1 MQTCAR
7 RKGERERER
16 KKTKNKSSQA
26 AKIRIHSSW
35 SLPFTPQRFLSVETI
50 GYKSVSVS
58 AALHVEC
65 PEITLFCRCAAAIWI
80 KPTWTELHRRKV
92 NKLKQNAIYFSY
104 DWQVDIWRV
113 CIAVAEIQS
122 HTQGGV
128 VHQPN
133 VVTGLWLHL
142 WSALIRALK
151 EHNDWEQYWAQ
162 WWDR

>member
-1 MQTCAR
+1 MKTCAR

-16 KKTKNKSSQA
+16 KKIKISPVRLQKSGST
-26 AKIRIHSSW
+26 RVGLCHSHLS
-35 SLPFTPQRFLSVETI
+35 FLSVETI

-162 WWDR
+162 RWDR